1 MGKILKWILIALLII
16 VIGIQFI
23 RPERTNPPVD
33 QSKTI
38 FATLDV
44 PPNVRAILERSCFDC
59 HSNNTQW
66 PWYSHVA
73 PTSWLVASDVKQGR
87 GHVNFSTWADYDET
101 RQISKL
107 DMISQMVTDDKMPL
121 KTYRL
126 MHPKSVLTKAEVDL
140 LSNWAQKAEDSFL
153 GPEPSDSSGKK

>member
-1 MGKILKWILIALLII
+1 MRKIIKWVGIAIPIIL
-16 VIGIQFI
+16 IGIQFI
-23 RPERTNPPVD
+23 QPERTNPPVD

-38 FATLDV
+38 FASLNV
-44 PPNVRAILERSCFDC
+44 PPEVRAILERSCFDC
-59 HSNNTQW
+59 HSNNTSW

-73 PTSWLVASDVKQGR
+73 PTSWLVASDVKSGR
-87 GHVNFSTWADYDET
+87 SRINFSTWGDYDET

-126 MHPKSVLTKAEVDL
+126 MHPKAALSKAEVDQI
-140 LSNWAQKAEDSFL
+140 SMWAEKAQDSFL
-153 GPEPSDSSGKK
+153 GPDSTDSGGKK

>member
-1 MGKILKWILIALLII
+1 MRKILKWVGIAIPI
-16 VIGIQFI
+16 VFVGIQFI
-23 RPERTNPPVD
+23 QPERTNPPVD

-44 PPNVRAILERSCFDC
+44 PPDVRAILERSCFDC

-73 PTSWLVASDVKQGR
+73 PSSWLVASDVKEGR
-87 GHVNFSTWADYDET
+87 GHINFSTWADYDET

-126 MHPKSVLTKAEVDL
+126 MHPKAVLTKADVDL
-140 LSNWAQKAEDSFL
+140 LSNWAEKAEDSFL

>member
-1 MGKILKWILIALLII
+1 MRKTLKWIGIAILII
-16 VIGIQFI
+16 FIGIQFI
-23 RPERTNPPVD
+23 QPERTNPPVD

-44 PPNVRAILERSCFDC
+44 PSNVRAILERSCFDC
-59 HSNNTQW
+59 HSNNTKW

-73 PTSWLVASDVKQGR
+73 PTSWLVASDVKAGR
-87 GHVNFSTWADYDET
+87 SHINFSTWADYDET

-140 LSNWAQKAEDSFL
+140 LSDWAQKAEDSFL